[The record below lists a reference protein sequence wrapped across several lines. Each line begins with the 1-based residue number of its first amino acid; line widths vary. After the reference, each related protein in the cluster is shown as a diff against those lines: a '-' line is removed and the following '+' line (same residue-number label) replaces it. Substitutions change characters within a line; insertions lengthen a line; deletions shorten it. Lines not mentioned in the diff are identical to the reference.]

1 MQDDARKFR
10 VAQWGTGL
18 VGSAAAR
25 KVIDHTRLELVGCFA
40 HGESKAGQDVGTL
53 VGAGPIG
60 VRATNRL
67 EEIIAARPD
76 CVLYMPLVWNV
87 DDMARLLS
95 AGINV
100 ISTANFITG
109 RSFGAEAVKKLDNAA
124 HEGGASLYGTGIN
137 PGQAN
142 IVALAV
148 SAACARVRRIT
159 VREAVDATGYASR
172 DTWVS
177 LGFGGPPDV
186 PGLADKVKERA
197 LVFMDTVEMMADAL
211 KVKLDDVAFA
221 VDFAT
226 ANEDLH
232 LGYMD
237 IPKGSVCALRMSYCG
252 IVKDKRV
259 IDLQLVW
266 RLGYSMTPD
275 WPVEG
280 YVIEIEGEPDVRAS
294 FRAEKGKAGS
304 GTTTAMNAVHA
315 IPAVCAARPG
325 IVTAAELP
333 LIAAAYCV
341 ETN

>member
-1 MQDDARKFR
+1 MQDDHDIFR
-10 VAQWGTGL
+10 IAQWGTGL

-25 KVIDHTRLELVGCFA
+25 AIIDHPRFELVGCFA
-40 HGESKAGQDVGTL
+40 HSESKVGQDVGTL
-53 VGAGPIG
+53 LGATPTGIK
-60 VRATNRL
+60 ATHRI
-67 EEIIAARPD
+67 EEIVAADPD

-87 DDMARLLS
+87 DDMAHLLS

-109 RSFGAEAVKKLDNAA
+109 RSFGAEAIGKLDRAA
-124 HEGGASLYGTGIN
+124 RQGGVSLYGTGIN

-142 IVALAV
+142 IIALAV

-159 VREAVDATGYASR
+159 VREAVDATHYASKG
-172 DTWVS
+172 TWIS
-177 LGFGGPPDV
+177 LGFGGPPDA
-186 PGLADKVKERA
+186 PGLADRVRERA

-211 KVKLDDVAFA
+211 KVTLDDIVFN

-237 IPKGSVCALRMSYCG
+237 IPKGTICALRMSYCG

-294 FRAEKGKAGS
+294 FHAEKGKTSS

-315 IPAVCAARPG
+315 IPAVCTARPG

-333 LIAAAYCV
+333 LITAAYCV
-341 ETN
+341 ETD

>member
-1 MQDDARKFR
+1 MQDDHDIFR
-10 VAQWGTGL
+10 IAQWGTGL

-25 KVIDHTRLELVGCFA
+25 KVIDHPRLELVGCFV
-40 HGESKAGQDVGTL
+40 HGESKADQDVGTL
-53 VGAGPIG
+53 VGAEPIG
-60 VRATNRL
+60 IRATNRI

-76 CVLYMPLVWNV
+76 CVLYMPLLWNV
-87 DDMARLLS
+87 DDMARLLEN
-95 AGINV
+95 GINV

-109 RSFGAEAVKKLDNAA
+109 RSFGEEAVRKLDRAA
-124 HEGGASLYGTGIN
+124 REGSASLYGTGIN

-142 IVALAV
+142 IIALAV

-159 VREAVDATGYASR
+159 VREAVDATHYASK

-177 LGFGGPPDV
+177 LGFGGPSDA
-186 PGLADKVKERA
+186 PGLADRVRERA

-211 KVKLDDVAFA
+211 KVTLDDIVFN

-226 ANEDLH
+226 ANEDLP
-232 LGYMD
+232 LGYME
-237 IPKGSVCALRMSYCG
+237 IPRGRVCALRMSYCG
-252 IVKDKRV
+252 VVKDKRV
-259 IDLQLVW
+259 IDLQLIW
-266 RLGYSMTPD
+266 RLGHAMTPD

-280 YVIEIEGEPDVRAS
+280 YVIEIEGEPDIRAN
-294 FRAEKGKAGS
+294 FQAAKGKVGS

-333 LIAAAYCV
+333 LITAAYCV
-341 ETN
+341 ETD

>member
-1 MQDDARKFR
+1 MTDTQQTYRIAL
-10 VAQWGTGL
+10 WGTGL

-25 KVIDHTRLELVGCFA
+25 KVIEHPQLTLIGCFAYSASKAGKDIGELVGTA
-40 HGESKAGQDVGTL
+40 TT
-53 VGAGPIG
+53 G
-60 VRATNRL
+60 VSATNL
-67 EEIIAARPD
+67 IEDIIALKPD

-109 RSFGAEAVKKLDNAA
+109 RSFGEDAARKLDNAA
-124 HEGGASLYGTGIN
+124 RAGGVSLYGTGIN

-142 IVALAV
+142 IVGLAV
-148 SAACARVRRIT
+148 SAACAKVRKIT
-159 VREAVDATGYASR
+159 VREAVDATRYASR

-177 LGFGGPPDV
+177 LGFGGPPNV
-186 PGLADKVKERA
+186 PDLADKVKERT
-197 LVFMDTVEMMADAL
+197 LVFIDTVEMMADAL
-211 KVKLDDVAFA
+211 KVTLDDIVFS

-226 ANEDLH
+226 ANEDLD
-232 LGYMD
+232 LGYME
-237 IPKGSVCALRMSYCG
+237 IAKGTVCALRMSYCG
-252 IVKDKRV
+252 MVKGKGV

-280 YVIEIEGEPDVRAS
+280 YVIEIEGDPNIRAH
-294 FRAEKGKAGS
+294 FHATNDTS
-304 GTTTAMNAVHA
+304 GGGNPTAMNAVHA

-333 LIAAAYCV
+333 LITAAYCV
-341 ETN
+341 ETD

>member
-1 MQDDARKFR
+1 MTYR
-10 VAQWGTGL
+10 VAQWGTGV
-18 VGSAAAR
+18 VGVSAAR
-25 KVIDHTRLELVGCFA
+25 KVIEHPEMELVACFA
-40 HGESKAGQDVGTL
+40 HGRDKVGKDVGDL
-53 VGAGPIG
+53 VGTGPTG
-60 VRATNRL
+60 VLATNSIETL
-67 EEIIAARPD
+67 IAAQPD
-76 CVLYMPLVWNV
+76 CVLYMPLVWSV
-87 DDMARLLS
+87 EDMARLLS

-109 RSFGAEAVKKLDNAA
+109 HSFGADAVKKLDDAA
-124 HEGGASLYGTGIN
+124 REGGASLYGTGIN

-142 IVALAV
+142 IVALAI

-159 VREAVDATGYASR
+159 VREAVDATHYASR
-172 DTWVS
+172 DTWIS

-197 LVFMDTVEMMADAL
+197 LVFMDAVEMMADAL
-211 KVKLDDVAFA
+211 KVRLDDVVFS

-232 LGYMD
+232 LGYME
-237 IPKGSVCALRMSYCG
+237 IPKGGVCALRMSYCG
-252 IVKDKRV
+252 VVKDKRV

-280 YVIEIEGEPDVRAS
+280 YVIEIEGEPDIRAS
-294 FRAEKGKAGS
+294 FHAEKGKTGS

-315 IPAVCAARPG
+315 IPAVCVARPG

-333 LIAAAYCV
+333 LITAAYCV
-341 ETN
+341 ETD